1 MCGYIF
7 YLDKKNLD
15 IGKRKQ
21 LKEVTKLIKHR
32 GPDYNENFNNNK
44 IFAHHCRLSI
54 QDLNKRSKQPFFS
67 KDKRYMLLFNGEI
80 YNFKILKKKL
90 LKNYN
95 FITSSDTEVIL
106 ASYLVYGEKF
116 LSKLN
121 GMFSI
126 LIYDFKLNK
135 FIIARDPF
143 GQKPLYYYHDKNCFI
158 ISSEIKPI
166 QKLMKLKIDKI
177 ELSNYFIENNFA
189 YKKKTIIQNIHQ
201 LNAGEI
207 GKFHGFNRK
216 NSIQLKKYFSEKDL
230 KFYPL
235 KKNNIL
241 TPLKNTIKKHLISD
255 AKIGVAISSGLDSR
269 SICAI
274 LSLLKQQKK
283 IIKAYFV
290 EFENFN
296 LEKNEVI
303 KFCKYFKINL
313 EIITIRPKDIIAKFE
328 SCIRYNESPLGGIMN
343 IGLFMLCAKAKKDN
357 LKVLLGGY
365 GLDEALGGYDILNP
379 NVFLNLKKGS
389 TTLIDGTSL
398 DNRKMILGP
407 NYKTKKIIT
416 KSPLNEKSI
425 HKKQIDLLF
434 QDKIPRT
441 LHMVDRFS
449 MSSSIEFRNPYID
462 LDFVKSCLQMSKKN
476 YFNKNIGKMPVRNI
490 LKSNFKGYENWFE
503 QKKSVQSPQE
513 DWFRHKD
520 IKSWINK
527 IIKQKSL
534 YVNNTFLNKKEV
546 NKYWKQFKE
555 KKIKFSL
562 PIWQIINLY
571 YLNKIFKN

>member
-15 IGKRKQ
+15 ISKKKQ
-21 LKEVTKLIKHR
+21 LEKVTKLIKHR
-32 GPDYNENFNNNK
+32 GPDYNENFSNNK

-54 QDLNKRSKQPFFS
+54 QDLNQRSKQPFFS

-90 LKNYN
+90 LKKYN
-95 FITSSDTEVIL
+95 FVTSSDTEVIL
-106 ASYLVYGEKF
+106 ASYLIYGDKF
-116 LSKLN
+116 LSKIN

-135 FIIARDPF
+135 FVIARDPF
-143 GQKPLYYYHDKNCFI
+143 GQKPLYYYHDQNCFI
-158 ISSEIKPI
+158 ASSEIKPI
-166 QKLMKLKIDKI
+166 QKLMKLKVDKT

-189 YKKKTIIQNIHQ
+189 YKRKTIIQNIHQ

-207 GKFHGFNRK
+207 GKFHGFNRS
-216 NSIQLKKYFSEKDL
+216 NSIQLNRYFSKKDL
-230 KFYPL
+230 KFHPF
-235 KKNNIL
+235 KNNNIL
-241 TPLKNTIKKHLISD
+241 NPLKNTIKKHLISD

-274 LSLLKQQKK
+274 LSLLKQNKK
-283 IIKAYFV
+283 IVKAYFV
-290 EFENFN
+290 EFENFK
-296 LEKNEVI
+296 LEKSEVI
-303 KFCKYFKINL
+303 RFCKYFKINL
-313 EIITIRPKDIIAKFE
+313 EIITVKPKDIIKKFE
-328 SCIRYNESPLGGIMN
+328 SCIEYNESPLGGIMN
-343 IGLFMLCAKAKKDN
+343 IGLFMLCEKAKKDN

-379 NVFLNLKKGS
+379 NIFLNFKKNS
-389 TTLIDGTSL
+389 TTLIDGTNL
-398 DNRKMILGP
+398 DNQKMILGV
-407 NYKTKKIIT
+407 NYKTKKSRT
-416 KSPLNEKSI
+416 KSTLNEKSI

-434 QDKIPRT
+434 QGKIPKT

-449 MSSSIEFRNPYID
+449 MSNSIEFRNPYID
-462 LDFVKSCLQMSKKN
+462 LDFVKSCLQMPKKN

-490 LKSNFKGYENWFE
+490 LKSNFKDYKFWFE

-513 DWFRHKD
+513 DWFRQKD
-520 IKSWINK
+520 IKRWINK
-527 IIKQKSL
+527 IIKQQSL
-534 YVNNTFLNKKEV
+534 YTNNTFLNRKEV
-546 NKYWKQFKE
+546 NKYWEQFKE
-555 KKIKFSL
+555 KKKNFSL